1 MDLSN
6 YTIEQ
11 LVELKNEVSNMIHT
25 YEDGYIYICK
35 VRSYGRN
42 WVEYDVKNKETLQE
56 LCNKYDGQDGIV
68 DVYSTNPNLSDIQNY
83 GELKY
88 IVSEE
93 DYENW
98 NKYET
103 LKQVVSSIKKELY
116 DWDNRDNVSFRQ
128 RPMFGPIYT
137 LEDLDMYK
145 KKLEDFDMSFVAPS
159 PYKSEE

>member
-42 WVEYDVKNKETLQE
+42 WVEYDVKNKEILQE

-103 LKQVVSSIKKELY
+103 LKEVISSIKKELY
-116 DWDNRDNVSFRQ
+116 DWDNRDNVPFRQ

>member
-1 MDLSN
+1 
-6 YTIEQ
+6 
-11 LVELKNEVSNMIHT
+11 MIHT
-25 YEDGYIYICK
+25 YEDGYIYICR

-56 LCNKYDGQDGIV
+56 LCYKYDGQDGIV

-103 LKQVVSSIKKELY
+103 LKQVISSIKKELY
-116 DWDNRDNVSFRQ
+116 DWDNRDNVPFRQ

-145 KKLEDFDMSFVAPS
+145 KKLEDFDMSFVSPS